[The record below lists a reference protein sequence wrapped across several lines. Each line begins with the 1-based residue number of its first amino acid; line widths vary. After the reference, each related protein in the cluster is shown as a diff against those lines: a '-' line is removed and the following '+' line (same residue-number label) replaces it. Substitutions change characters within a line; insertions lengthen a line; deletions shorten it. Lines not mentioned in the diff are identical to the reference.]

1 MNCKEAK
8 QIDIVSFLAKNGIDK
23 DSIQGINY
31 WYKSPLREE
40 RTASF
45 KVNRYKNIWFDFG
58 IGEGGDIVKLIC
70 MMFKVNYSDALKLL
84 SSYSHLSHSTRNY
97 TEDSSI
103 KILEVKDLSN
113 INLLNYL
120 NQRRIDIDIAKR
132 YCNEV
137 TFLLNQKRY
146 YAIGFK
152 NNSGGFELRTKYFKG
167 SCTPKGITL
176 IKNDS
181 SKVLV
186 FEGFVDFLS
195 WFSSPFFFSGRHDFL
210 ILNTLSFLNK
220 SKQVMMGYPEVYL
233 YLDNDNAGKNA
244 SNDLKGL
251 KVDYVEDMSIRYSDF
266 KDLNDSILNRSF
278 GGSGR
283 VTAR

>member
-40 RTASF
+40 KTPSF

-58 IGEGGDIVKLIC
+58 IGEGGDIIKLVC

-84 SSYSHLSHSTRNY
+84 SSYSQLSHSTMY
-97 TEDSSI
+97 STEDSSI
-103 KILEVKDLSN
+103 TILEVKDLSN
-113 INLLNYL
+113 INLLHYL
-120 NQRRIDIDIAKR
+120 NQRRVDIDIAKS

-167 SCTPKGITL
+167 SCTPKDITL

-181 SKVLV
+181 GKLLV

-195 WFSSPFFFSGRHDFL
+195 WFSSPFFFSGRQDYL
-210 ILNTLSFLNK
+210 ILNTLSFL
-220 SKQVMMGYPEVYL
+220 SKGKQLMLSFPEVYL
-233 YLDNDNAGKNA
+233 YLDNDKAGKGA
-244 SNDLKGL
+244 SNDLLGL
-251 KVDYVEDMSIRYSDF
+251 EVDYIEDMSIRYSDF

-283 VTAR
+283 VKAR